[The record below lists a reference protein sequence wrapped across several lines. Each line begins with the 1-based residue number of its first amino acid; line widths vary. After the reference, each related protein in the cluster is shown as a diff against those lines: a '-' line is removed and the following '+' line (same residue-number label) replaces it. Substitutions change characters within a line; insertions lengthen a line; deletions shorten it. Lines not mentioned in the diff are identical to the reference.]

1 MVQRAAKHGTH
12 EDVRNL
18 SFPLLTP
25 QQVEDRSN
33 GWKQKQQI
41 TRLRVFNLLR
51 KVTNL
56 HRHVAL
62 QKRILIFLADNEVSG
77 VRRVLSQSLRDGLSA
92 KAMLH
97 RLEQAFEGKYRAGG
111 YSDKEFDLAILA
123 MRLGGQAMLVALH
136 QGAEFPGA
144 TSVYEKIR
152 ERSVSD
158 STAKKARISRFRRT
172 PYVCCVFS
180 LCFCRALHT
189 TLGHNSDS
197 WLFSPTLILQ
207 YNKTDEVCVVRFRGR
222 SVHPASPSIK
232 PRAHFA
238 AV

>member
-1 MVQRAAKHGTH
+1 MCAGMVQRAAQPGTH

-18 SFPLLTP
+18 SFSLMTP
-25 QQVEDRSN
+25 QQVEDRSKE
-33 GWKQKQQI
+33 WKRKQQLS
-41 TRLRVFNLLR
+41 RLSILNLVR

-56 HRHVAL
+56 HRRVAL
-62 QKRILIFLADNEVSG
+62 QKRILIYLADNEVSG

-111 YSDKEFDLAILA
+111 HSDKEFDMAILA
-123 MRLGGQAMLVALH
+123 LRLGGQALLVALH
-136 QGAEFPGA
+136 QGAGFPGA

-158 STAKKARISRFRRT
+158 STAMKARVEWFIT
-172 PYVCCVFS
+172 TLYVRCVFS

-189 TLGHNSDS
+189 TLGHNSNS
-197 WLFSPTLILQ
+197 CFFSPTLILQ
-207 YNKTDEVCVVRFRGR
+207 
-222 SVHPASPSIK
+222 
-232 PRAHFA
+232 
-238 AV
+238 